1 MNKKTFRKL
10 KQLPLTTWSAAVRT
24 SLLPVL
30 FSATPFLLP
39 SKKKSMNAW
48 NWFFVWYE
56 DFDEKTSIHY
66 TKFVFYITIYLFVI
80 YLLVSWQWGY
90 LRVIVLHLGRSYLD
104 LVLLVFFSLKHS
116 LLRDKTRHHPAVPPY
131 KQDQFVTSI
140 EIIIGIIRFWGK
152 FSISLRRV
160 NIELDTKN
168 LPIRVGKVISLYN
181 INHLSWTFWDWKQRK
196 RMLDIGTFILYV

>member
-1 MNKKTFRKL
+1 MITHGIG
-10 KQLPLTTWSAAVRT
+10 
-24 SLLPVL
+24 
-30 FSATPFLLP
+30 FL
-39 SKKKSMNAW
+39 SDM
-48 NWFFVWYE
+48 
-56 DFDEKTSIHY
+56 KTSM
-66 TKFVFYITIYLFVI
+66 TKHLFIIPNSFLKSQI

-90 LRVIVLHLGRSYLD
+90 LRVIVLRLGRSYLD

-116 LLRDKTRHHPAVPPY
+116 LLRGKTRHHPAVPPY
-131 KQDQFVTSI
+131 KQDQFVTNV